1 MGKLKT
7 DGLSN
12 SELVYDLLKKSMNA
26 SSLRSKVIA
35 NNIANLNTQ
44 GFKRSYVTFEDTLN
58 QNTDN
63 LELKTTDAKHINNE
77 EEFGEPKVQIDNS
90 TSNRQDGN
98 NVDIDNEMVN
108 QAANELMYNAL
119 VNQVNTRLSATNYII
134 NDGRG

>member
-12 SELVYDLLKKSMNA
+12 SELVYDLLKKSLNA
-26 SSLRSKVIA
+26 SSLRSKAIA
-35 NNIANLNTQ
+35 NNIANLNTPD
-44 GFKRSYVTFEDTLN
+44 FKRSYVSFEDTLN

-63 LELKTTDAKHINNE
+63 LALKTTDAKHINNE
-77 EEFGEPKVQIDNS
+77 DEFAEPKVETDYS
-90 TSNRQDGN
+90 TGNRQDGN

-119 VNQVNTRLSATNYII
+119 VSQVNTRLSVTNYII